1 MTERKTDEAIRQKA
15 SRLRLTFVRD
25 HVTEV
30 LDIADKTKMTPRE
43 VIDYVFGK
51 EIEQRDVNRY
61 KQALMAAHF
70 PAVKTLE
77 DFDFSKQP
85 SINPGVIRE
94 LKSLEWLEAGENVT
108 LFGPPGVGKTHLALG
123 LGRLAVEHGYTVRFY
138 SAATL
143 LGLLEK
149 AVRDGTLEAKLKEL
163 SKPQLLIVDEI
174 GYLPY
179 TPEAARLF
187 FLVVSRRYEKKSLIT
202 TSNRPPSEWRLI
214 FADSTAATAILDRLL
229 HHCTVLTIRGESY
242 RLLEQKK
249 AGLRLKAATV
259 TDKVTTP
266 PSSNKE
272 KNLL

>member
-25 HVTEV
+25 HVAEV

-202 TSNRPPSEWRLI
+202 TSNRPPSEWGLI

-249 AGLRLKAATV
+249 AGLRLKAVTV
-259 TDKVTTP
+259 TDKVATP

>member
-1 MTERKTDEAIRQKA
+1 MTERKTNEAIRQKA

-25 HVTEV
+25 HVAEV

-108 LFGPPGVGKTHLALG
+108 LFGPPGVSKTHLALG

-202 TSNRPPSEWRLI
+202 TSNRPPSEWGLI

-259 TDKVTTP
+259 TDKVATP
-266 PSSNKE
+266 LSSNKE

>member
-25 HVTEV
+25 HVAEV

-94 LKSLEWLEAGENVT
+94 LKSLDGWKPARTSPCLDLPVSVRRIWRWGWDVWRWNTDIPSVSI
-108 LFGPPGVGKTHLALG
+108 PR
-123 LGRLAVEHGYTVRFY
+123 RLYWGYWRKQYETVRW
-138 SAATL
+138 
-143 LGLLEK
+143 K
-149 AVRDGTLEAKLKEL
+149 PN
-163 SKPQLLIVDEI
+163 SKNCP
-174 GYLPY
+174 
-179 TPEAARLF
+179 
-187 FLVVSRRYEKKSLIT
+187 SRS
-202 TSNRPPSEWRLI
+202 
-214 FADSTAATAILDRLL
+214 
-229 HHCTVLTIRGESY
+229 C
-242 RLLEQKK
+242 
-249 AGLRLKAATV
+249 
-259 TDKVTTP
+259 
-266 PSSNKE
+266 
-272 KNLL
+272 

>member
-25 HVTEV
+25 HVAEV

-43 VIDYVFGK
+43 VINYVFGK
-51 EIEQRDVNRY
+51 EIEQRDVNRH

-179 TPEAARLF
+179 APEAARLF

-202 TSNRPPSEWRLI
+202 TSNRPPSEWGLI

-249 AGLRLKAATV
+249 ASLRLKAAAA
-259 TDKVTTP
+259 TDKAVAA

-272 KNLL
+272 QNLL

>member
-1 MTERKTDEAIRQKA
+1 MTERKTGEAIRQKA

-25 HVTEV
+25 HVAEV

-202 TSNRPPSEWRLI
+202 TSNRPPSEWGLI

-259 TDKVTTP
+259 TDKVATP
-266 PSSNKE
+266 LSSNKE

>member
-25 HVTEV
+25 HVAEV

-85 SINPGVIRE
+85 SINTGVIRE

-108 LFGPPGVGKTHLALG
+108 LFGPPGVGKTIWRWG
-123 LGRLAVEHGYTVRFY
+123 WDVWRWNTDIPSVSIPRRLYWGYWRKQYETVRW
-138 SAATL
+138 
-143 LGLLEK
+143 K
-149 AVRDGTLEAKLKEL
+149 PN
-163 SKPQLLIVDEI
+163 SKNCP
-174 GYLPY
+174 
-179 TPEAARLF
+179 
-187 FLVVSRRYEKKSLIT
+187 SRS
-202 TSNRPPSEWRLI
+202 
-214 FADSTAATAILDRLL
+214 
-229 HHCTVLTIRGESY
+229 C
-242 RLLEQKK
+242 
-249 AGLRLKAATV
+249 
-259 TDKVTTP
+259 
-266 PSSNKE
+266 
-272 KNLL
+272 

>member
-25 HVTEV
+25 HVAEV

-43 VIDYVFGK
+43 VIDYVFSK

-85 SINPGVIRE
+85 SINTGVIRE
-94 LKSLEWLEAGENVT
+94 LKSLEWLDAGENVT

-202 TSNRPPSEWRLI
+202 TSNRPPSEWGLI

-249 AGLRLKAATV
+249 AGLRLQVATV
-259 TDKVTTP
+259 TDKVATP